1 MAAVGAVAAE
11 AASGSG
17 TSTAR
22 EDEPAPRSPLPETR
36 LARTPTI
43 LQLESVECGAAAL
56 AMVLAHHGRHVPLE
70 QMRVDCGVSRD
81 GSKAG
86 GLLRAARAHGMIAR
100 GFKKEPDEIAA
111 LPLPAIVF
119 WNFNHFV
126 VLEGFHGGRAWLNDP
141 ARGRRSVDAAEFDR
155 AFTGVVLTFERGP
168 QFEPAGHPP
177 SVLRSLRQY
186 LEGFRASI
194 GIAFAIGLVLV
205 LPGLLMPWLLG
216 RFVDEVLVAKLDGVA
231 LPLLAGLAAAAL
243 LRALLVALQARLLMN
258 TFGRA
263 ARASASRFLAKAL
276 ALPMTFY
283 SQRSAGE
290 IAARVDLN
298 ERVAETISADLAHLA
313 LHFVTASFF
322 LVLMARLAGS
332 LTLVVVACL
341 AVELVAWHALARR
354 TGEISQELSVQAGKL
369 AGTATGGLANI
380 ESIKAG
386 GQESA
391 LFLKW
396 VGLQVQYVNAS
407 IRAQRYLLTLGQAPA
422 VLGLIAHLAVLGL
435 GASLIMKGSFSVGDL
450 VAFQML
456 LAGFTSP
463 VHELF
468 AHTQKLQTLRGDL
481 ARLDDVLHHAA
492 EEGIDVMRA
501 DSGIPAPRIAGALEF
516 RDVTFG
522 YNRGEAPLV
531 ENFSLTVKPGGRV
544 ALVGASGSG
553 KSTLARIAAGL
564 YRPWSGEVLFDGAPR
579 SVYERAHLARA
590 VAYVDQDVML
600 FEGTVRENL
609 TLWESAEDDALGSAV
624 RDAAIEAE
632 VLLREGALDAPLQE
646 GARNLSGGQRQ
657 RLEIARALVRNPSVL
672 ILDEATSALDPA
684 SEAVVEANLRR
695 RRVTCLVVAHRLST
709 VRDADEI
716 VVLDAG
722 RVVERGTYA
731 ELKALNGR
739 FSELVASESD
749 DV

>member
-1 MAAVGAVAAE
+1 MAAVSALAAAPDSPP
-11 AASGSG
+11 AA
-17 TSTAR
+17 AR
-22 EDEPAPRSPLPETR
+22 EPGPAPRAPLPETGQCK
-36 LARTPTI
+36 TPVV

-56 AMVLAHHGRHVPLE
+56 AMILAFHGRFVPLE

-86 GLLRAARAHGMIAR
+86 GLLRAARSHGMIAR
-100 GFKKEPDEIAA
+100 GFKKEPNDLAE

-126 VLEGFHGGRAWLNDP
+126 VLEGFHDGRAWLNDP
-141 ARGRRSVDAAEFDR
+141 ARGRRSVDAAEFDA

-168 QFEPAGHPP
+168 EFTPGGHAP

-186 LEGFRASI
+186 LDGFRVSI
-194 GIAFAIGLVLV
+194 GIAFFIGLALV
-205 LPGLLMPWLLG
+205 VPGMVMPWLLG

-231 LPLLAGLAAAAL
+231 LPLLAGLVVAAL
-243 LRALLVALQARLLMN
+243 VRSLLLAVQAKLLMD

-263 ARASASRFLAKAL
+263 ARASARRFFAQAL

-313 LHFVTASFF
+313 LDFVTASFF
-322 LVLMARLAGS
+322 LILMVRLDAG
-332 LTLVVVACL
+332 LTLVVAACL
-341 AVELVAWHALARR
+341 ALELVAWRALARR
-354 TGEISQELSVQAGKL
+354 TAEISQELSVQAGKL
-369 AGTATGGLANI
+369 AGMATGGLANI

-386 GQESA
+386 GQETA

-396 VGLQVQYVNAS
+396 IGLQIQYVNAS

-422 VLGLIAHLAVLGL
+422 VLGLVAHLAVLGL
-435 GASLIMKGSFSVGDL
+435 GAGLIMKGVFSVGDL
-450 VAFQML
+450 VAFQVL
-456 LAGFTSP
+456 LAGFAAP
-463 VHELF
+463 VHDLF

-481 ARLDDVLHHAA
+481 SRLDDVLHHAA
-492 EEGIDVMRA
+492 EEGIDVAGEAARV
-501 DSGIPAPRIAGALEF
+501 GAPPLAGTLEF
-516 RDVTFG
+516 REVTFG

-531 ENFSLTVKPGGRV
+531 ESFSLAVKPGGRV

-553 KSTLARIAAGL
+553 KSTLARLAAGL
-564 YRPWSGEVLFDGAPR
+564 YRPWSGEIFFDGAPR
-579 SVYERAHLARA
+579 SGYQRAHLAGA

-609 TLWESAEDDALGSAV
+609 TLWEPAADEVLRAAM
-624 RDAAIEAE
+624 RDAAIDTEIMA
-632 VLLREGALDAPLQE
+632 RAGGLDAPLQE

-657 RLEIARALVRNPSVL
+657 RLEIARALVRDPSIL

-684 SEAVVEANLRR
+684 TEAIVEANLRR
-695 RRVTCLVVAHRLST
+695 RNVTCLVVAHRLST

-722 RVVERGTYA
+722 HVAERGTYE
-731 ELKALNGR
+731 ELKALGGR
-739 FSELVASESD
+739 FSALVATESS

>member
-1 MAAVGAVAAE
+1 MAAVGAVAPEAE
-11 AASGSG
+11 APA
-17 TSTAR
+17 AA
-22 EDEPAPRSPLPETR
+22 EPPAPKPRAPLPETWR
-36 LARTPTI
+36 HRTPTV

-56 AMVLAHHGRHVPLE
+56 AMILAYHGRFVPLE

-86 GLLRAARAHGMIAR
+86 GLLRAARAHGMVAR
-100 GFKKEPDEIAA
+100 GFRKEPNDLAE

-126 VLEGFHGGRAWLNDP
+126 VLEGFHDGRAWLNDP
-141 ARGRRSVDAAEFDR
+141 ARGRRSVDAAEFDA

-168 QFEPAGHPP
+168 EFQPGGYAP
-177 SVLRSLRQY
+177 SVMRSLAQY
-186 LEGFRASI
+186 LDGFRASI
-194 GIAFAIGLVLV
+194 GIAFFIGLVLV
-205 LPGLLMPWLLG
+205 IPGMVMPWLLG
-216 RFVDEVLVAKLDGVA
+216 RFVDEVLVANIQGVA
-231 LPLLAGLAAAAL
+231 VPLLLGLLGAAIARSL
-243 LRALLVALQARLLMN
+243 LLALQAKLLMD

-263 ARASASRFLAKAL
+263 ARASASRFFARAL

-313 LHFVTASFF
+313 LDFVTAIFF
-322 LVLMARLAGS
+322 LVLMARLDAR
-332 LTLVVVACL
+332 LTMVVAACL
-341 AVELVAWHALARR
+341 AIELIAWRSLARR
-354 TGEISQELSVQAGKL
+354 TAEVSQELSVQAGKL
-369 AGTATGGLANI
+369 AGMATGGLANI

-386 GQESA
+386 GQETA

-396 VGLQVQYVNAS
+396 IGLQVQFVNAS

-422 VLGLIAHLAVLGL
+422 VLGLIAHLTVLGL
-435 GASLIMKGSFSVGDL
+435 GASLIMKGTFTVGDL
-450 VAFQML
+450 VAFQVL
-456 LAGFTSP
+456 LAGFTAP
-463 VHELF
+463 VHGLF

-481 ARLDDVLHHAA
+481 SRLDDVLHHTP
-492 EEGIDVMRA
+492 EEGIEVA
-501 DSGIPAPRIAGALEF
+501 NPAAGVPAPPLAGALEF

-531 ENFSLTVKPGGRV
+531 EMFSLAVKPGGRV

-553 KSTLARIAAGL
+553 KSTLARLAAGL
-564 YRPWSGEVLFDGAPR
+564 YRPWSGAIHFDGAPR
-579 SVYERAHLARA
+579 SAFARAHLAA
-590 VAYVDQDVML
+590 SVAYVDQDVML

-609 TLWESAEDDALGSAV
+609 TLWAPATDEALRAAM
-624 RDAAIEAE
+624 RDAAIDAE
-632 VLLREGALDAPLQE
+632 IMAREGGLDAMLQE

-657 RLEIARALVRNPSVL
+657 RLEIARALVRNPSIL
-672 ILDEATSALDPA
+672 ILDEATSALDP
-684 SEAVVEANLRR
+684 STEAAVEGNLRR
-695 RRVTCLVVAHRLST
+695 RGITCLVVAHRLST

-716 VVLDAG
+716 VVLDMG
-722 RVVERGTYA
+722 RVVERGTYE
-731 ELKALNGR
+731 ELKAAGGR
-739 FSELVASESD
+739 FSELVATESN